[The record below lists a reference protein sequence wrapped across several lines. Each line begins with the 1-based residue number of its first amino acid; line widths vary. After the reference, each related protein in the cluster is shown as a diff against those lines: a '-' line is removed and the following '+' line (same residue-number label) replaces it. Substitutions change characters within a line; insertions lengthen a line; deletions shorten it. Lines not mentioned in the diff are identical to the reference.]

1 MVKKILIFG
10 AVLILFIALMTPG
23 GADPS
28 DVALDQQVE
37 LGVPGTFELV
47 ENNQDQKAEAIQFKL
62 GVKAYREG
70 DFIVTGNLEGNRN
83 GDWVALAT
91 TVVPYQWSPE
101 HNQLELKFPTGNIL
115 KYKIS
120 GPYRVVLSLK
130 EGDWE
135 LPAQVV
141 GFSPKYSISSF
152 SNATAV
158 NSGAITT
165 VSQAQR
171 AAETWADFQ
180 DINLGKLERVNYNY
194 DRWELEYRDRSG
206 EAFRFLITP
215 QGKVDLMRINAKA
228 PATSGGSFGSFYPAK

>member
-1 MVKKILIFG
+1 MFKKILVFG
-10 AVLILFIALMTPG
+10 TLIIIFIALMTPS
-23 GADPS
+23 GADPT

-47 ENNQDQKAEAIQFKL
+47 DNNQDQKAEAIQFKL
-62 GVKAYREG
+62 TLKAYREG
-70 DFIVTGNLEGNRN
+70 NFIVTGNLEGNRN

-91 TVVPYQWSPE
+91 TVIPFQWSPD
-101 HNQLELKFPTGNIL
+101 HNQLELKFLAGNIL

-141 GFSPKYSISSF
+141 GFSPKYSLSTF
-152 SNATAV
+152 SNATTV
-158 NSGAITT
+158 NSGSITT
-165 VSQAQR
+165 ISQAQR

-180 DINLGKLERVNYNY
+180 NISLGELKQVNYNY
-194 DRWELEYRDRSG
+194 DRWELEYRGRSG
-206 EAFRFLITP
+206 EALRFLITP
-215 QGKVDLMRINAKA
+215 QGKVELMRIKNPTANGRSF
-228 PATSGGSFGSFYPAK
+228 SGSYPAK